1 MAYQQKGQFDQAIEE
16 YKRAAAFSSNSP
28 ASVAAL
34 ASAYAAAGKP
44 TEARQELARLEDM
57 SRTRYVPAFY
67 LASVHYAMGDLAKT
81 FEWGWKAIGERCD
94 YLIYLRVE
102 PRVGRLAGNPEFIR
116 AMAALHR

>member
-16 YKRAAAFSSNSP
+16 YKRAAAFSNNSP

-34 ASAYAAAGKP
+34 ASAYAAVGKP
-44 TEARQELARLEDM
+44 AEARQELTQLEEM

-67 LASVHYAMGDLAKT
+67 FATVHYAMGDLAKT
-81 FEWGWKAIGERCD
+81 FEWGWKAVGERCD

-102 PRVGRLAGNPEFIR
+102 PRAGKLAGNPEFIR